1 MKGLVKDFW
10 LFFSMVFVILFRF
23 IVKFSLFGLIEYG
36 VEIILFLNLI
46 ILWFLLVNMLLERII
61 VTLVIRSDFLKVDII
76 FFYIKISRK
85 END

>member
-23 IVKFSLFGLIEYG
+23 IVKFLLFGLIEYG

-61 VTLVIRSDFLKVDII
+61 VMLVIRSDFLKVDII

>member
-10 LFFSMVFVILFRF
+10 SFFSTVFVILFRF

-46 ILWFLLVNMLLERII
+46 ISWFLLVNMLLERII